1 MQARC
6 MSEELLRV
14 CMCVCAGFIEFNSA
28 LALKVEEKKLSE
40 ISNFALRYDPR
51 TVG

>member
-14 CMCVCAGFIEFNSA
+14 CMCVCVCAGFIEFNSA
-28 LALKVEEKKLSE
+28 LALKVEEKNYLKSAIL
-40 ISNFALRYDPR
+40 L
-51 TVG
+51 